1 MLPKSRQARTTVYAG
16 LGLAVLATT
25 ALIAT
30 TTLANGATD
39 AVVDATESISLSSA
53 ASGSTTEAELTDV
66 EAPAAP
72 DGCSQAQLAE
82 RTTQVGLLD
91 NEKAAE
97 ARVIATV
104 TDGSLADKLGAIR
117 DRADIVLGRIAALDA
132 RCEAEPAAAP
142 PAEPAPPVVVVPSD
156 DAEAPDDDAE
166 APAEPADP
174 ADPADPASRELANLD
189 ISCEEPDLSGL
200 DPAAAAR
207 AETELAA
214 NEAQLDGR
222 LLADFPRFA
231 ARVAREADPTAA
243 ADEFANLAENLA
255 GTLEDRRSAILQRA
269 GLDDL
274 AVAATCEVGPAAA

>member
-1 MLPKSRQARTTVYAG
+1 
-16 LGLAVLATT
+16 VLATT

-72 DGCSQAQLAE
+72 AGCSQAQLAE
-82 RTTQVGLLD
+82 RSTQIGLLD
-91 NEKAAE
+91 NEKDAE
-97 ARVIATV
+97 ARVIATI

-117 DRADIVLGRIAALDA
+117 DRADIVLGRIAQIDA
-132 RCEAEPAAAP
+132 RCAAAP
-142 PAEPAPPVVVVPSD
+142 AQPAPPVVVVPSD
-156 DAEAPDDDAE
+156 DAEAPEPQAPDAPD
-166 APAEPADP
+166 APAPADP
-174 ADPADPASRELANLD
+174 ADDDADPASRELAALD

-207 AETELAA
+207 AVTELAN
-214 NEAQLDGR
+214 NETQLDGR

-243 ADEFANLAENLA
+243 ANEFANLAENLA
-255 GTLEDRRSAILQRA
+255 NTLEDRRTAILQRA
-269 GLDDL
+269 GLADL
-274 AVAATCEVGPAAA
+274 SVAATCEVEPVEA